1 MHVDDMHLSHR
12 VYYRNVV
19 DSVEEHFET
28 NLYIGEMNIKQ
39 KHLGM
44 IDSGE
49 KQKLVFS
56 SPV

>member
-1 MHVDDMHLSHR
+1 MHLSHR

-39 KHLGM
+39 KHLRM
-44 IDSGE
+44 IESEWKTEISVQFAAID
-49 KQKLVFS
+49 KNF
-56 SPV
+56 